1 MLSNCK
7 KQSMPKW
14 NKSSDMLLGV
24 RYRTSMK
31 MYYGEITPYG
41 HDEVVKLSYWDTQEE
56 SFKEYKMIKEADILN
71 IATKYKNKVPRH
83 IYDALLKVE
92 VNPY

>member
-7 KQSMPKW
+7 KHSMPKW
-14 NKSSDMLLGV
+14 KKSSDLPLGV
-24 RYRTSMK
+24 RD
-31 MYYGEITPYG
+31 TP
-41 HDEVVKLSYWDTQEE
+41 EE

-71 IATKYKNKVPRH
+71 MATKYKNKVPRH

-92 VNPY
+92 VKPY